1 MTDFCARL
9 AKLRRPRLL
18 IRAAR
23 FGLSHYRRE
32 RDLRRLIELPA
43 APELAFDRLMRA
55 EGKLEENRQNG
66 NAAYSVADHIEVLIA
81 LLAESKLGHHSL

>member
-9 AKLRRPRLL
+9 AELRRPRLL

-32 RDLRRLIELPA
+32 RDLRRLIDFPSS
-43 APELAFDRLMRA
+43 PEQAFNRLMNA
-55 EGKLEENRQNG
+55 EGKLEQNRQNG
-66 NAAYSVADHIEVLIA
+66 DAAYSVAEHIEVLIA
-81 LLAESKLGHHSL
+81 LLAESKLGAHTA

>member
-1 MTDFCARL
+1 MTDFRSRL
-9 AKLRRPRLL
+9 AELRRPRLL

-32 RDLRRLIELPA
+32 RDLRRLIEVPLA
-43 APELAFDRLMRA
+43 QEVAFDRLMRA

-66 NAAYSVADHIEVLIA
+66 NAAYSVAEHIEVLIA
-81 LLAESKLGHHSL
+81 LLAESKLGHHSA